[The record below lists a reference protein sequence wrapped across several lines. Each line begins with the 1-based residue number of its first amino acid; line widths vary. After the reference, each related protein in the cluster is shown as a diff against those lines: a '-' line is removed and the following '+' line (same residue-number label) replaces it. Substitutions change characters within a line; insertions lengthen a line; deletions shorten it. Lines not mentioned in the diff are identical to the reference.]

1 MWKYEETHHAAKPT
15 RSQMNIKRQTHLNF
29 NMLTIVT
36 IYTYNIKIIYISLF
50 HYLII
55 LIYFFTYTQT
65 LWKFNDVD
73 LDLI

>member
-1 MWKYEETHHAAKPT
+1 MWKYEETHQSTKPT
-15 RSQMNIKRQTHLNF
+15 RSQIIIKRQTYLNF

-50 HYLII
+50 NNFNLFLHIHSK
-55 LIYFFTYTQT
+55 

-73 LDLI
+73 FDLI